1 MTTLPKGSDF
11 TNTLRHIDVVETPD
25 QRFYDPVCVKYKMKS
40 WIGHMLLICKCE
52 KCSRDVVG

>member
-25 QRFYDPVCVKYKMKS
+25 QRFYDPVCVKYKNEIMD
-40 WIGHMLLICKCE
+40 WTH
-52 KCSRDVVG
+52 VVNM